1 MNIWVQFG
9 YSVKRILKDTKP
21 IITKIVTFIIIILIL
36 GSAFDK
42 AFDSTTLD
50 KVKIVFF
57 NEDTGSLGNGII
69 ELFRNNEQINNLA
82 VIDTVDSF
90 EEGQKLIENEEADG
104 FICIPSDY
112 STLTEDRNT
121 VKNLD
126 IYLQQYTGVNAMVI
140 QSIITT
146 TINELNTAS
155 TVYYMNGSMEEFQ
168 SDTTEGIK
176 EMPLSKDIQPTAM
189 DYYAIAMLLMMILYG
204 ADYGRIGVGEDFLGV
219 LGDRIKLSPMK
230 PAVQYSGKILG
241 LAMVTFIQSLV
252 IILFTS
258 MVYKVNWGNNI
269 LLLLLIVFTFSLLA
283 TIIGAMLTILT
294 RNVDKAGAIVPLII
308 IACTFLSGGFFP
320 IDFGNAAKIS
330 PSYYA
335 KSALFEMIYNKSFD
349 NALNYVGIMW
359 IMIVVFSLISL
370 AGSRR
375 KRA

>member
-1 MNIWVQFG
+1 MNIGVQFG

-21 IITKIVTFIIIILIL
+21 IITKIVTFIIVILIL

-42 AFDSTTLD
+42 AFDSTTID

-69 ELFRNNEQINNLA
+69 ELFKDNEQINSLA
-82 VIDTVDSF
+82 IVDTVDSF
-90 EEGQKLIENEEADG
+90 EAGQKLIENEQTDA
-104 FICIPSDY
+104 FIYIPSDY
-112 STLTEDRNT
+112 STLIEDRDE

-126 IYLQQYTGVNAMVI
+126 IYLQNYTGLNAMVI
-140 QSIITT
+140 QSIISA
-146 TINELNTAS
+146 TINGLNTAS
-155 TVYYMNGSMEEFQ
+155 TVYYISGSMEKFQ
-168 SDTTEGIK
+168 FDTADCIK

-189 DYYAIAMLLMMILYG
+189 AYYAISMLLMMLLYG

-230 PAVQYSGKILG
+230 PVVQYSGKILG
-241 LAMVTFIQSLV
+241 LTIVTFIQGLV

-258 MVYKVNWGNNI
+258 VVYKVNWGNNI

-294 RNVDKAGAIVPLII
+294 RNVDKAGSIVPLII
-308 IACTFLSGGFFP
+308 IGCTLLSGGFFP
-320 IDFGNAAKIS
+320 IDLGNIAKIS

-335 KSALFEMIYNKSFD
+335 KGALFEMIYNQNLD

-359 IMIVVFSLISL
+359 ILIVVFSLISL